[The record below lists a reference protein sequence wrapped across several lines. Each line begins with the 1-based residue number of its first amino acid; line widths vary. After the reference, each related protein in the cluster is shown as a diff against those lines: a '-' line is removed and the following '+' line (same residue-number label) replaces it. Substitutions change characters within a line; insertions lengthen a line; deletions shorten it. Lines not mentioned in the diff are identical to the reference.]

1 MAYFGLCKFLKNLSV
16 LCFGTNLLGHPLCM
30 YFKHKHGLVRS
41 CKLNTVS
48 NLELDLLVDDN
59 AVDDLLVEDD
69 NADDD
74 LPLHPRAPSRPL
86 GTASTSRMKEAC
98 SAASMAQN

>member
-1 MAYFGLCKFLKNLSV
+1 MYV
-16 LCFGTNLLGHPLCM
+16 CM

-48 NLELDLLVDDN
+48 NLELDLLVEDDN